1 MEQHPVPQDI
11 KSFKFKLIGDMTI
24 RQFAFLAGGGI
35 IAYVFF
41 ISPLTPLLK
50 WPFLLSSAFFG
61 IACALL
67 PVNERPLDSWIVA
80 FFKAI
85 LSPTQWV
92 WQKEATSLP
101 FLKTTPVA
109 QKTTPLPTLE
119 EDKQRLEEYLAALPK
134 KGEEVID
141 EKERQFLTK
150 LDFSSTPKGGPT
162 SALPPETSKAVPPET
177 EIPRPFQA
185 ALNPQTAPVL
195 EIKDL
200 PTEAPK
206 TIPLLSGARIRKLGS
221 IRAPSTQAV
230 VPVLPTKS
238 PPPSLQPLPELFE
251 QEGKMEVIV
260 KAELAKQKKIEGYK
274 SEIERLK
281 AERERLLKEAKT
293 RKEETRKARE
303 VAAKLAKKPIVPPT
317 PEESGKTPITQP
329 SQPIKKLVLPKITD
343 QPNII
348 NGVVADQLGKLLS
361 DVIVVVKDEAG
372 TPVRALKTNP
382 LGQFSIS
389 TPLSNGVYS
398 IEAEKEGYK
407 FGIIYQE
414 VKGGVLPPLEIRAE

>member
-24 RQFAFLAGGGI
+24 RQFAFLAGGGV
-35 IAYVFF
+35 IAYIFF

-61 IACALL
+61 IACAFL

-85 LSPTQWV
+85 FSPTQRI
-92 WQKEATSLP
+92 WQKETASLP

-109 QKTTPLPTLE
+109 KKAAPLPTLE

-134 KGEEVID
+134 KEEEVID
-141 EKERQFLTK
+141 EEEHRFLAK
-150 LDFSSTPKGGPT
+150 LDFSSMPKKGSTAT
-162 SALPPETSKAVPPET
+162 SQPEVSKTAPLET
-177 EIPRPFQA
+177 ETPRPFQA
-185 ALNPQTAPVL
+185 ALNLPATPVL

-200 PTEAPK
+200 PTKTPK

-221 IRAPSTQAV
+221 IRAPSTQAAI
-230 VPVLPTKS
+230 PTLPTQTPS
-238 PPPSLQPLPELFE
+238 PQPPPELFG
-251 QEGKMEVIV
+251 QEEKIEVLV
-260 KAELAKQKKIEGYK
+260 KTELAKQKKIEGYK
-274 SEIERLK
+274 SEIEQLK
-281 AERERLLKEAKT
+281 AEKERLLKQAKT
-293 RKEETRKARE
+293 RKEEARKARE
-303 VAAKLAKKPIVPPT
+303 AAAKLTKKPITPPT
-317 PEESGKTPITQP
+317 PQEPSKASPAKP

-348 NGVVADQLGKLLS
+348 NGVVADQLGRLLS
-361 DVIVVVKDEAG
+361 DVIVVVKDETG